1 MAEWLRTQVD
11 KLIRNSK
18 AINILFGL
26 IAIAFVALSINTLTT
41 LSITVD
47 TISLQ
52 FFSIIMA
59 ISIGFITIIVG
70 IFNML
75 YDLVYNLTPSL
86 DIDDDKLNKYLDSL
100 KDIKKELRDNVK
112 FLAKILAINMIVVLL
127 RNFSFM
133 DYKWPIDINYLSKD
147 AILTAIAVWT
157 ILSGVYTLWDTVR
170 GTFTLYEHYI
180 LIQEYRLKNKNRK

>member
-1 MAEWLRTQVD
+1 
-11 KLIRNSK
+11 
-18 AINILFGL
+18 
-26 IAIAFVALSINTLTT
+26 
-41 LSITVD
+41 
-47 TISLQ
+47 
-52 FFSIIMA
+52 MA

-75 YDLVYNLTPSL
+75 YDLIYNLTPSL

>member
-75 YDLVYNLTPSL
+75 YDLIYNLTPSL